1 MPKFKLI
8 KQLEKNLKT
17 VEDEMPTNFFSKWLK
32 NLELK
37 KLRKEFVF
45 LEVRSKRNDY
55 K

>member
-8 KQLEKNLKT
+8 KQLEKTLKT

-32 NLELK
+32 NFRIKEIK
-37 KLRKEFVF
+37 KRICVLRSSVK
-45 LEVRSKRNDY
+45 K